1 MGGLRRT
8 IRVLAAGIAMIVA
21 ASVATSTLA
30 GCENTAA
37 ERESVQRVSDT
48 EKSVLNGYRKMWE
61 AFAEAGK
68 TANPDAP
75 ALRDY
80 AIGDALDTI
89 TSTLSQMRE
98 GGTVIL
104 GDLKI
109 DPKVESLDPVADPTT
124 ATVTDCVNDENWREH
139 KASGELAN
147 DTPGGRHRT
156 TATVDLAI
164 EWKVSSLT
172 IEAPGT
178 C

>member
-1 MGGLRRT
+1 MGRTRRT
-8 IRVLAAGIAMIVA
+8 LWTLAAGLATIIT
-21 ASVATSTLA
+21 ASVATSALA
-30 GCENTAA
+30 GCENTAP
-37 ERESVQRVSDT
+37 ERTAAQRAAAT
-48 EKSVLNGYRKMWE
+48 RTAALTGYRKMWD

-68 TANPDAP
+68 TADPDAP
-75 ALRDY
+75 ALREY

-89 TSTLSQMRE
+89 TSTLSGMRD

-109 DPKVESLDPVADPTT
+109 DPEVVSLEPLGDPTV
-124 ATVTDCVNDENWREH
+124 ATVSDCVDDENWREH
-139 KASGELAN
+139 KASGGLAN

-164 EWKVSSLT
+164 DWKVSSLK